1 MYDYIIV
8 GAGSAGC
15 VLANRLSANLNV
27 NVCLIEAGPKDTHKA
42 IHWPFGILWM
52 MRSKVLN
59 WHYYTQS
66 EKHLNDRRLFW
77 PRGKTLGGCS
87 ASNAMIYTRGHHKD
101 YDHWS
106 ALGNKGWSYA
116 EMLPYF
122 KRGQHQERGPDD
134 FHGIKGPL
142 NIQDIEVKNP
152 LSQAFVMAG
161 VQAGYKDN
169 YDFNGKDQEGVGFYQ
184 VTQKTGKRCSAAVA
198 YLRPAQKRANL
209 HIIDQALVCQLE
221 FEHSEDPQ
229 QVTGVCYS
237 RKGHRYHI
245 RAKCEVI
252 VCGGTLNSPQLLML
266 SGIGDRHV
274 LKQHGIV
281 VKHDLPGVGRNLQ
294 DHLDIMLVYQCTQAV
309 SYGLTLKNIL
319 SHSVYNLYQHIV
331 KHRGYF
337 SSNGTEAGG
346 FVKSAPSLDIP
357 DLQYHFCCLK
367 LRNHGWD
374 WRFMIGEGYSLHVCE
389 LRPKSRGFI
398 TLNSSDPEDKVSIE
412 ANYLSRSEDLDKM
425 VVGVK
430 ACLHLLE
437 QPAFKPYQG
446 KRLVP
451 DHALKTDDDIRQFI
465 QAAAE
470 TIYHPVGSCK
480 MGSDNMAV
488 VNERL
493 QVHGI
498 RGLRVVDAS
507 IMPTL
512 IGGNTN
518 APTMAIA
525 EKAADMILEQY
536 GIMSGGRNSDDVY
549 DS

>member
-1 MYDYIIV
+1 MYDYIII

-15 VLANRLSANLNV
+15 VLANRLSTNPNV
-27 NVCLIEAGPKDTHKA
+27 NVCLLEAGPEDTHKA

-52 MRSKVLN
+52 MRSNVLN
-59 WHYYTQS
+59 WNYYTQP
-66 EKHLNDRRLFW
+66 EKQLNGRHLFW

-87 ASNAMIYTRGHHKD
+87 ASNAMIYTRGHQHD

-122 KRGQHQERGPDD
+122 KRGQHQERGIDD

-142 NIQDIEVKNP
+142 NVQDIEVKNP
-152 LSQAFVMAG
+152 LSQAFVKAG
-161 VQAGYKDN
+161 IQAGYKEN
-169 YDFNGKDQEGVGFYQ
+169 HDFNGEEQEGVGFYQ
-184 VTQKTGKRCSAAVA
+184 VTQKLGKRWSAAMA
-198 YLRPAQKRANL
+198 YLKPAQKRSNL
-209 HIIDQALVCQLE
+209 HIITQALVCQLE
-221 FEHSEDPQ
+221 FDHSDDPQ
-229 QVTGVCYS
+229 QVTGVCYL

-252 VCGGTLNSPQLLML
+252 VSGGTLNSPQILML
-266 SGIGDRHV
+266 SGIGDKHV
-274 LKQHGIV
+274 LKKHGIA
-281 VKHDLPGVGRNLQ
+281 VKCDLPGVGKNLQ
-294 DHLDIMLVYQCTQAV
+294 DHLDIMMVYQCTQPV
-309 SYGLTLKNIL
+309 SYGLTFKNIV
-319 SHSVYNLYQHIV
+319 SHSLYHLYQYII

-346 FVKSAPSLDIP
+346 FVKSDPSLDMP

-367 LRNHGWD
+367 LRDHGRD
-374 WRFMIGEGYSLHVCE
+374 WQFMLGNGYSIHVCD
-389 LRPKSRGFI
+389 LRPKSRGCI
-398 TLNSSDPEDKVSIE
+398 HLNSKNPEDKVRIE
-412 ANYLSRSEDLDKM
+412 ANYLSEPDDLDKM
-425 VVGVK
+425 IAGVK
-430 ACLHLLE
+430 ACLHLSE
-437 QPAFKPYQG
+437 QPALKQYQG

-451 DHALKTDDDIRQFI
+451 VGVLRSDEDIRQFI
-465 QAAAE
+465 QVAAE

-480 MGSDNMAV
+480 MGSDQSAV
-488 VNERL
+488 VDARL

-512 IGGNTN
+512 VGGNTN

-525 EKAADMILEQY
+525 EKAADMILERY
-536 GIMSGGRNSDDVY
+536 EKC
-549 DS
+549 